1 MRNKMSFFV
10 ESEGITLSFILYLI
24 ISNLFIFNFIFN
36 SILNKITP
44 EKFKKLSKELL
55 GVGLDSPAILKGVIL
70 LIFDKA
76 LEEPKYSS
84 MYAQLCRIISEE
96 APNFET
102 SALNSG
108 PLNKVSL
115 TIDPFY
121 SEQQKVKQR
130 L

>member
-1 MRNKMSFFV
+1 MFN
-10 ESEGITLSFILYLI
+10 LI
-24 ISNLFIFNFIFN
+24 IN

-102 SALNSG
+102 ALNTG
-108 PLNKVSL
+108 PLNTVSLSIRSVSQFKKVSKL
-115 TIDPFY
+115 ST
-121 SEQQKVKQR
+121 QKITLKPVEF
-130 L
+130 LILFNFCFCWTF

>member
-1 MRNKMSFFV
+1 MFN
-10 ESEGITLSFILYLI
+10 LI
-24 ISNLFIFNFIFN
+24 IN

-55 GVGLDSPAILKGVIL
+55 GVGVDSPAILKGVIL

-102 SALNSG
+102 ALNTG
-108 PLNKVSL
+108 PLNTVSL
-115 TIDPFY
+115 TIPSVSQFKKVSKLSPQKITLKPVEFSILFNFCFY
-121 SEQQKVKQR
+121 
-130 L
+130 

>member
-1 MRNKMSFFV
+1 MS
-10 ESEGITLSFILYLI
+10 
-24 ISNLFIFNFIFN
+24 IS

-55 GVGLDSPAILKGVIL
+55 SVGLDSPAILKGVIL

-102 SALNSG
+102 GRDSGTGNLNRVSTG
-108 PLNKVSL
+108 SVLSSDYVWLN
-115 TIDPFY
+115 Y
-121 SEQQKVKQR
+121 
-130 L
+130 

>member
-1 MRNKMSFFV
+1 LFV
-10 ESEGITLSFILYLI
+10 IY
-24 ISNLFIFNFIFN
+24 

-55 GVGLDSPAILKGVIL
+55 SVGLDSAAILKGVIL

-102 SALNSG
+102 NRDSAAVG
-108 PLNKVSL
+108 HLNKVSYGL
-115 TIDPFY
+115 VFGFG
-121 SEQQKVKQR
+121 SNGCLFFVR
-130 L
+130 LFVVYC